1 MLAYV
6 VERVYQDQRPSSVMS
21 VFSSPERAQAWV
33 ERQQYAHADDSFV
46 HQVILPPYDHLAPP
60 DATGAAS

>member
-46 HQVILPPYDHLAPP
+46 HVRVIEVDVSA
-60 DATGAAS
+60 AAAS

>member
-21 VFSSPERAQAWV
+21 VFSSPQRAQDWIT
-33 ERQQYAHADDSFV
+33 RQQFPDTDESFV
-46 HQVILPPYDHLAPP
+46 HVRVIEVEVEVTAS
-60 DATGAAS
+60 AAAAS

>member
-21 VFSSPERAQAWV
+21 VFSSPERAQTWI
-33 ERQQYAHADDSFV
+33 ERQQFPDTDQSFV
-46 HQVILPPYDHLAPP
+46 HVRVIEVDVNA
-60 DATGAAS
+60 AAAS